1 MPSVLP
7 FVALCLG
14 GRQRQNVTT
23 KAQRHQ
29 GYIGAGFVH
38 GCGESGNGEG
48 TPLHPVPLKFCEA
61 FVFFV
66 LFVVRPGCIFTTKD
80 TLAAVTPMASV
91 RSQSAVGPA
100 EVGHV
105 TGQAKGTK
113 IQG

>member
-1 MPSVLP
+1 M
-7 FVALCLG
+7 
-14 GRQRQNVTT
+14 
-23 KAQRHQ
+23 
-29 GYIGAGFVH
+29 
-38 GCGESGNGEG
+38 
-48 TPLHPVPLKFCEA
+48 
-61 FVFFV
+61 FFV